1 MRWIFDTISQSMPTV
16 TIAAIVDILLV
27 AFLVYQFLMI
37 VRGRRAAHI
46 LVGVLI
52 LTAMYVVSAAFGLD
66 LIRTILS
73 SIAPYAPFALV
84 VMFQS
89 EIRRLLA
96 RIGRRRWLSIGGRLQ
111 KREFTE
117 ELVLAL
123 QQLSQQKTGALIVIE
138 RDIGLRTFIESG
150 VLLDAYS
157 VP

>member
-1 MRWIFDTISQSMPTV
+1 
-16 TIAAIVDILLV
+16 
-27 AFLVYQFLMI
+27 MI

-52 LTAMYVVSAAFGLD
+52 LTAMYVASAAFGLD

-73 SIAPYAPFALV
+73 SVAPYAPFALM

-123 QQLSQQKTGALIVIE
+123 QSNVAAE
-138 RDIGLRTFIESG
+138 DRR
-150 VLLDAYS
+150 A
-157 VP
+157 

>member
-1 MRWIFDTISQSMPTV
+1 MRSIFDHILQSMPQLP
-16 TIAAIVDILLV
+16 IAPVVDILLV
-27 AFLVYQFLMI
+27 AFLIYQFLMI

-46 LVGVLI
+46 LGGVVV
-52 LTAMYVVSAAFGLD
+52 LTAMYVASAALGLD

-73 SIAPYAPFALV
+73 SVAPYAPFALI

-123 QQLSQQKTGALIVIE
+123 VKLSQHKTGALIVIE
-138 RDIGLRTFIESG
+138 
-150 VLLDAYS
+150 
-157 VP
+157 